1 MLDQMG
7 LTARAYQQTSVQQPV
22 APHNPQAIPVEN
34 VIHKDRIISGL
45 DKRTTVMIKDVPNK
59 LSREE
64 LVNILRDVVPNE
76 FDFVYLRFDFNN
88 HCNVGYAFVN
98 FTSIQALLTFVEL
111 KAGRK
116 WNMFASEKVLQVG
129 ISWSASKLTFRY
141 HTPTFRA
148 RLASSRS
155 SGGNGVTDAY

>member
-7 LTARAYQQTSVQQPV
+7 VSARAYQHQNSTQPV

-34 VIHKDRIISGL
+34 VIHRDRIINGL

-64 LVNILRDVVPNE
+64 LVNILREVVPNE

-116 WNMFASEKVLQVG
+116 WNMFASEKVLQV
-129 ISWSASKLTFRY
+129 
-141 HTPTFRA
+141 
-148 RLASSRS
+148 RLR
-155 SGGNGVTDAY
+155 